1 MTPGYFGSAKY
12 AINSSYEIHLIFKV
26 IIFQYIVRRFQKI
39 RHYLASYLLD
49 VLELA
54 WLLSEMES
62 FEIILF
68 LVMGY
73 NENIGMKI
81 YSHNNT
87 LT

>member
-12 AINSSYEIHLIFKV
+12 AIDNSYEIHLIFKF
-26 IIFQYIVRRFQKI
+26 IIFQYIVLRFRKI

-68 LVMGY
+68 LLMGY